1 MSIFDEVLKMKTAD
15 VAEQSIGF
23 AGHLGRSLAAG
34 AGAGVA
40 GAAIAGA
47 GVAASKIYD
56 AMTKVRDF
64 RGMLGSSFNADLTPM
79 YRQRPREFNEAF
91 SSLRSMN
98 PAFSKDP
105 MVAGNYMRRIMVM
118 RPEDAGG
125 ALLESL
131 SHRKDVDESPIFDA
145 FSRAGTSV
153 AGGTMGEAMKPQKR
167 DGMKLEE
174 SKELERYKAEL
185 RRGGGAEGQGGGGQ
199 GAPGSRRGRRLPTGP
214 ETFGGT
220 PEPGS

>member
-98 PAFSKDP
+98 PAWELHAP
-105 MVAGNYMRRIMVM
+105 NHG
-118 RPEDAGG
+118 DA
-125 ALLESL
+125 S
-131 SHRKDVDESPIFDA
+131 
-145 FSRAGTSV
+145 
-153 AGGTMGEAMKPQKR
+153 
-167 DGMKLEE
+167 
-174 SKELERYKAEL
+174 
-185 RRGGGAEGQGGGGQ
+185 
-199 GAPGSRRGRRLPTGP
+199 
-214 ETFGGT
+214 
-220 PEPGS
+220 